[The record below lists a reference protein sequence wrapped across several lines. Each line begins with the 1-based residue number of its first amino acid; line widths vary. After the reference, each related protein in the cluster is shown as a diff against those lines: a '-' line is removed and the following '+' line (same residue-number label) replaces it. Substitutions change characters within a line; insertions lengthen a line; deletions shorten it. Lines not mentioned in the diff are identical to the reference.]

1 MTDQNETI
9 TGNWDRGEYSGEMFT
24 EWKNG
29 DWKRSRYKNEKETKV
44 ACRFGDTQW
53 EYIDG
58 RADQKLQKARITC
71 PDFRYEGEVD
81 QQGLRQ
87 GRGITYFSNGDRYEG
102 RINEQHEMH
111 DDDCTYLID
120 GFVYR
125 GSIYHNGQYGEG
137 FYKNRKALWNAE
149 ELKWTE

>member
-1 MTDQNETI
+1 M
-9 TGNWDRGEYSGEMFT
+9 
-24 EWKNG
+24 
-29 DWKRSRYKNEKETKV
+29 
-44 ACRFGDTQW
+44 
-53 EYIDG
+53 
-58 RADQKLQKARITC
+58 C
-71 PDFRYEGEVD
+71 PEFRYEGEVD

-102 RINEQHEMH
+102 RMNEEHELH
-111 DDDCTYLID
+111 DDDCTYLIN

-137 FYKNRKALWNAE
+137 FYKNRKARWNNG